1 MSISIDAATFVISVP
16 KADLTLVTGTLFEHD
31 TEAFRLELIDFEDS
45 EQGIVA
51 PRTHLHNTE
60 VTIAG
65 VTYARFIEMIA
76 PYSVEYEDGAYS
88 VRLAGSNNNIFDV
101 ENGILVQNLVQ
112 IISQNS
118 AGLQVVVSG
127 SGVTQQDKDDI
138 EAQIF
143 AHLMEN
149 GETFAD
155 QTRLNRANAAGS
167 IRKSGDVHRVRDA
180 ADSKD
185 RITATADETDRDV
198 TATDGT

>member
-1 MSISIDAATFVISVP
+1 MSISVDPATFVISVP
-16 KADLTLVTGTLFEHD
+16 KADLTLITGTLFEHD

-65 VTYARFIEMIA
+65 VTYARFIEMLA
-76 PYSVEYEDGAYS
+76 PYSVEYEDGSYS

-118 AGLQVVVSG
+118 AGLQVVISG
-127 SGVTQQDKDDI
+127 SGLSAAQAAQLVEIYTALGLNILDPTELTPAGLDSDSGDI
-138 EAQIF
+138 EVAFTGDGIS
-143 AHLMEN
+143 L
-149 GETFAD
+149 
-155 QTRLNRANAAGS
+155 TRM
-167 IRKSGDVHRVRDA
+167 VRQP
-180 ADSKD
+180 
-185 RITATADETDRDV
+185 
-198 TATDGT
+198 

>member
-167 IRKSGDVHRVRDA
+167 IRKAGDVHRVRDA